1 MDALNFE
8 LEAMTW
14 LYIGGG
20 ALLLIVAAA
29 LWRKLLRA
37 AMILVGLGVALALA
51 WTLAMQATATKEVA
65 TAATVSAA
73 GSTAG
78 NVGTTILAFLLF
90 VVTLGGG
97 VYVLL
102 LRRRIQTFYNSPD
115 DAWLPGPNAQWGR
128 LSNPAAPG
136 DALGALIQIEVLRA
150 LRELRADRGVALA
163 PYDAWDEAE
172 DAGDGYSYAEPDPMW
187 WR

>member
-8 LEAMTW
+8 FDTMMW

-20 ALLLIVAAA
+20 AIILVVVAA

-37 AMILVGLGVALALA
+37 AMILVGLGIALALA

-78 NVGTTILAFLLF
+78 NVGMMILAFLLF
-90 VVTLGGG
+90 VATIAGGT
-97 VYVLL
+97 YIFL
-102 LRRRIQTFYNSPD
+102 LRRRIQTLYNSPD
-115 DAWLPGPNAQWGR
+115 DAWLPGSNAQWGR
-128 LSNPAAPG
+128 TGPTAAPG

-150 LRELRADRGVALA
+150 LRELRADRGAALA

-172 DAGDGYSYAEPDPMW
+172 DAGEQPYTEPDPMW

>member
-1 MDALNFE
+1 MDVLNFE
-8 LEAMTW
+8 LDTMMW
-14 LYIGGG
+14 LYVGGG
-20 ALLLIVAAA
+20 ALLLIILVAF
-29 LWRKLLRA
+29 WRKLLRA
-37 AMILVGLGVALALA
+37 VMILAGLGVALALA

-78 NVGTTILAFLLF
+78 NVGTTILAFLLTVATIVAGTYIF
-90 VVTLGGG
+90 
-97 VYVLL
+97 L
-102 LRRRIQTFYNSPD
+102 LRRRIQTLYNSPD
-115 DAWLPGPNAQWGR
+115 DAWLPGPNAKWGR
-128 LSNPAAPG
+128 AGPAAAPG

-150 LRELRADRGVALA
+150 LRELRTDRGVALA

-172 DAGDGYSYAEPDPMW
+172 DAGDGYGYDEPDPLW

>member
-1 MDALNFE
+1 MDVLNFE
-8 LEAMTW
+8 FDVTMW

-20 ALLLIVAAA
+20 ALLLIILVAF
-29 LWRKLLRA
+29 WRKLLRA
-37 AMILVGLGVALALA
+37 AMILAGLGVALALA
-51 WTLAMQATATKEVA
+51 WTLAMQSTATKEVA

-78 NVGTTILAFLLF
+78 NVATTLLAFLLA
-90 VVTLGGG
+90 VVTIVAGT
-97 VYVLL
+97 YIFL
-102 LRRRIQTFYNSPD
+102 LRRRLHAQRLQDPQ
-115 DAWLPGPNAQWGR
+115 WLPGPNAQWGR

-150 LRELRADRGVALA
+150 LRELRADRSVALA

-172 DAGDGYSYAEPDPMW
+172 DAGVPYAEPEDPMW

>member
-8 LEAMTW
+8 FDVTMW

-20 ALLLIVAAA
+20 AIILVVAAA

-37 AMILVGLGVALALA
+37 AMILVGLGIALALA
-51 WTLAMQATATKEVA
+51 WALAMQSTATKEVA

-78 NVGTTILAFLLF
+78 NVAATILAFLLF
-90 VVTLGGG
+90 VATLGGG
-97 VYVLL
+97 VYIFL
-102 LRRRIQTFYNSPD
+102 LRRRIQTLYNSPD
-115 DAWLPGPNAQWGR
+115 DAWMPGPNAQWGR
-128 LSNPAAPG
+128 AGPAAPG

-150 LRELRADRGVALA
+150 LRELRTDRGVALA

>member
-1 MDALNFE
+1 MDVLNFE

-20 ALLLIVAAA
+20 ALLLIILVAF
-29 LWRKLLRA
+29 WRKLLRA
-37 AMILVGLGVALALA
+37 AMILVGLGIALALA

-78 NVGTTILAFLLF
+78 NIAATLLAFLLA
-90 VVTLGGG
+90 VVTIVAGT
-97 VYVLL
+97 YIFL
-102 LRRRIQTFYNSPD
+102 LRRRLHAQRLQDPQ
-115 DAWLPGPNAQWGR
+115 WLPGPNAQWGR
-128 LSNPAAPG
+128 ASNPAATG
-136 DALGALIQIEVLRA
+136 EALGALIQIEVLRA
-150 LRELRADRGVALA
+150 LRELRTDRGVALA

-172 DAGDGYSYAEPDPMW
+172 DAGDGYGYDEPDPMW
-187 WR
+187 WG